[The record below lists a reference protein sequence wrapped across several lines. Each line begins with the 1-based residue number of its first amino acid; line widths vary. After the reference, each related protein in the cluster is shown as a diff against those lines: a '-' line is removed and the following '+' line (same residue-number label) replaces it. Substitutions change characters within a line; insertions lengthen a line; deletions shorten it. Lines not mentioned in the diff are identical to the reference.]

1 MDIAPGILVIDVHD
15 HNLHQCRVALDAA
28 LRRASAGVY
37 ALRVVHGY
45 SRGSTLRDMVRN
57 EYAAHPKVRRIEQTQ
72 NPGETLLV
80 LREL

>member
-1 MDIAPGILVIDVHD
+1 MQPGIVTVDVH
-15 HNLHQCRVALDAA
+15 NRNQYQCRIALDAA
-28 LRRASAGVY
+28 LRQATPAVY

-45 SRGSTLRDMVRN
+45 NRGSALRELVQN
-57 EYAAHPKVRRIEQTQ
+57 EYAAHPKVRRVECTA